1 MADKKMTI
9 REGFENARALYAE
22 LGNAEMVEFFD
33 GRIEKLSRKA
43 VGGTRK
49 LTPKQIA
56 NASMKEQI
64 AAWMDANTQYTTADV
79 LEHCPAVAGEDVS
92 RSKVAALLSQMG
104 KSGVLNVTEDKK
116 HAKVYTLA

>member
-33 GRIEKLSRKA
+33 GRIEKLSRKT

-79 LEHCPAVAGEDVS
+79 LEHCGACEGVS
-92 RSKVAALLSQMG
+92 KSKVAALLSQMG